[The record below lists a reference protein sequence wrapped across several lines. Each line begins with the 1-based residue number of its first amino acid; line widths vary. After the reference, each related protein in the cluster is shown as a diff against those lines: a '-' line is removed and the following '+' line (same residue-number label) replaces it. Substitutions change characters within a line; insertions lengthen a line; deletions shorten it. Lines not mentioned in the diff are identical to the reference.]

1 MKIKSER
8 QKEKIALIAILLSG
22 CCFLT
27 YYFHVV
33 LQAGTV
39 FTHFFYV
46 PVILSSL
53 WWKRKGL
60 AIAIFLSLFLMFSH
74 HFLRAYVVTA
84 NDYLRAIMFVVIGFV
99 VATLSEMIAKS
110 QEMTVHLNA
119 ILHAIRNVNQLITKE
134 KEHDRLLAGI
144 CDKLIETRGYY
155 NAWIAILDKSG
166 ELVTTVEAGLGKDFL
181 PIVERLKH
189 GELISCGQIA
199 LKQSDVL
206 VTKDPPSACADC
218 PISAMYSGR
227 GAMTVRLEHGVKVYG
242 LLCASIPANLTAYHE
257 ERVLFKDIARDIGF
271 ALHSIELELER
282 KRMEEELKEHHEHL
296 EELVADRTA
305 ELSKVNEQLKQN
317 ISELKQVEEV
327 LREKEKKLENQ
338 AKHLEKVNSAL
349 SVLLEHREEEKKKL
363 EENILTNVKKL
374 ILPHIE
380 RINKGSLDGDNKKY
394 LSIIKSDLKNLISPF
409 SSKLSSKYFDL
420 TPTEIK
426 IADLIKFGESSKE
439 IASLLNVSSNAI
451 SFHRGNIRNKLGLL
465 NKKINLRSYL
475 QSISR

>member
-1 MKIKSER
+1 MKIKAER
-8 QKEKIALIAILLSG
+8 QKEKITIIAILLSG
-22 CCFLT
+22 SCFLT

-60 AIAIFLSLFLMFSH
+60 AIAIFLSLFLIFSH

-84 NDYLRAIMFVVIGFV
+84 NDYLRAIMFVVVGFV

-119 ILHAIRNVNQLITKE
+119 ILRAIRNVNQLITKE
-134 KEHDRLLAGI
+134 RDHDRLLAGI

-155 NAWIAILDKSG
+155 NAWIAIFGKSG

-206 VTKDPPSACADC
+206 VTKDPPSTCLDC

-227 GAMTVRLEHGVKVYG
+227 GAMTVRLEHGAKVYG

-257 ERVLFKDIARDIGF
+257 ERALFKEIAGDIGF

-282 KRMEEELKEHHEHL
+282 KRIEEELKEHHEHL

-305 ELSKVNEQLKQN
+305 ELSKANEQLKQN
-317 ISELKQVEEV
+317 ILERKQVEEV
-327 LREKEKKLENQ
+327 LREKEKKLQNQ

-349 SVLLEHREEEKKKL
+349 SVLLERREEEKKKL
-363 EENILTNVKKL
+363 EENILANVKK
-374 ILPHIE
+374 IVLPHIE
-380 RINKGSLDGDNKKY
+380 RIHKGSLDSNNKEY

-409 SSKLSSKYFDL
+409 SNKLSSKYFDL
-420 TPTEIK
+420 TPTEIQ
-426 IADLIKFGESSKE
+426 IADLIKYGKSSKE

>member
-8 QKEKIALIAILLSG
+8 QKEKITIMAILLAGS
-22 CCFLT
+22 CFLT
-27 YYFHVV
+27 YYFHTV

-39 FTHFFYV
+39 FTHFFYI
-46 PVILSSL
+46 PVILASL

-60 AIAIFLSLFLMFSH
+60 AIAIFLSLFLIVSH

-84 NDYLRAIMFVVIGFV
+84 NDYLRALMFPVIGFV
-99 VATLSEMIAKS
+99 VTILSEMIAKS

-119 ILHAIRNVNQLITKE
+119 ILRAIRNVNQLITKE
-134 KEHDRLLAGI
+134 KDHDRLLTGI

-155 NAWIAILDKSG
+155 NAWIALLDKSG
-166 ELVTTVEAGLGKDFL
+166 ELVTTAEAGLGKDFL
-181 PIVERLKH
+181 PIVERLEH
-189 GELISCGQIA
+189 GELISCGQMA

-206 VTKDPPSACADC
+206 VTKDPVSTCPDC

-242 LLCASIPANLTAYHE
+242 LLCASIPANLTAYYE

-271 ALHSIELELER
+271 ALHSIELELES
-282 KRMEEELKEHHEHL
+282 KQVEEELKEHHEHL
-296 EELVADRTA
+296 EELVAERTA
-305 ELSKVNEQLKQN
+305 ELSEVNEQLKQN
-317 ISELKQVEEV
+317 ISERKQVEEV
-327 LREKEKKLENQ
+327 LRGKEKKLENQ
-338 AKHLEKVNSAL
+338 AKHLEKINSTL

-380 RINKGSLDGDNKKY
+380 KIHKGSLDGNNKKY
-394 LSIIKSDLKNLISPF
+394 LSIIKSDLINLISPF
-409 SSKLSSKYFDL
+409 ASKLSSKYFDL
-420 TPTEIK
+420 TPTEIQ
-426 IADLIKFGESSKE
+426 IADLIKFGKSSKE

-475 QSISR
+475 QSLSR